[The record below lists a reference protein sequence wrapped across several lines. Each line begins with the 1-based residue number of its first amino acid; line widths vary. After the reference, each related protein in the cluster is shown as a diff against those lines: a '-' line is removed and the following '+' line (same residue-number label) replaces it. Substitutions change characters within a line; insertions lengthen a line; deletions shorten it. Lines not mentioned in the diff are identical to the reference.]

1 MKVQFQK
8 WVNIFAN
15 YILWLMMVYLT
26 DVWELELVH
35 AAAIINIW
43 MGLIKVLPIVFAYLA
58 DAFLGNFVVVFFST
72 LSSMIGLG
80 LIWMSTPPV
89 LGNSNGNC
97 TQYKPECIGEQQKQL
112 LYTGLAF
119 TAVGM
124 AAHTACY
131 APFASEQAEGGGG
144 GGVVASDSCD
154 CYVACCC
161 VGCRIHLIAF
171 VALLVASFVKPWATL
186 FGICAIVGAI
196 SFIVCFILM
205 LISCYNNSISR
216 PQGSPLTTVFRVLFA
231 AFSKSFY
238 PRPLDPSELY
248 EKTNITHHELLPR
261 TENLRCLEK
270 AAIIKDEPSLQEQEK
285 KRWNLCE
292 VTEVEETKLA
302 IRTIP
307 IWMTFIVCGII
318 SSLNATYFLEQAK
331 TLDPRVGKAKT
342 PLILLFWLYDHF
354 KSWFFPNFCLLR
366 YFVTHNNDTRY
377 YYYNSPRVGIIIAMM
392 YATLSCI
399 AAAKIETRRLGVI
412 KVDGLIDEKIVPMT
426 IFWLLPQYAL
436 LGGLDGLYSLFA
448 YNFSVDQAPI
458 SMIKYFHLFARGFFG
473 LGVIASVVS
482 VYIVGRLVRQ

>member
-1 MKVQFQK
+1 ME
-8 WVNIFAN
+8 IA
-15 YILWLMMVYLT
+15 
-26 DVWELELVH
+26 
-35 AAAIINIW
+35 
-43 MGLIKVLPIVFAYLA
+43 P
-58 DAFLGNFVVVFFST
+58 
-72 LSSMIGLG
+72 
-80 LIWMSTPPV
+80 
-89 LGNSNGNC
+89 
-97 TQYKPECIGEQQKQL
+97 QYKPECIGEQQKQL
-112 LYTGLAF
+112 LYAGLAF

-186 FGICAIVGAI
+186 FGICAILGAI

-238 PRPLDPSELY
+238 PRPLDP
-248 EKTNITHHELLPR
+248 N
-261 TENLRCLEK
+261 
-270 AAIIKDEPSLQEQEK
+270 EPSLQEQEK

-482 VYIVGRLVRQ
+482 VYIVGEISKAITGNNWFQNTLNSSRLDNYYWVLATLSALNLVIFVILTCFYHYLDPRYERHIQRVDDLF